1 INWFLGLTSQLV
13 SGTYFPIEELPSW
26 LRPVAHIHPQ
36 TYVNKFARLTM
47 GGNASLTEVW
57 PELRA
62 FILTTIIMLMIGY
75 AMFVYGFRRAR
86 VSGTLG
92 HR

>member
-47 GGNASLTEVW
+47 GGMPAS
-57 PELRA
+57 PR
-62 FILTTIIMLMIGY
+62 
-75 AMFVYGFRRAR
+75 
-86 VSGTLG
+86 SGLSCG
-92 HR
+92 HLFSQRSLCL